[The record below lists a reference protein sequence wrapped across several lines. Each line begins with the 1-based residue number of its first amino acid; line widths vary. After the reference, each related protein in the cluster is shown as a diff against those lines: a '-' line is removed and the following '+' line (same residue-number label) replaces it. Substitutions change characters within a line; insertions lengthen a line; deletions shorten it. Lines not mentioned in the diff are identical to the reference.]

1 MCSLQGYAR
10 TVCKRDGARAF
21 LHSSMMARGRPLFR
35 SQAHAELSTHSPGF
49 MVGERQKVTCPENLE
64 RLPDAAS
71 SSRRVGTLDK
81 NGSPSACGQRIS
93 SRRDGSDDLAQQRH
107 ACDMSS
113 ARAVWLLVGVMVDQM
128 GAMRS
133 SPMLCN
139 HATQASPE
147 LQMVEIC
154 MEPAASRAV
163 EAVPHPTWKI

>member
-1 MCSLQGYAR
+1 
-10 TVCKRDGARAF
+10 
-21 LHSSMMARGRPLFR
+21 
-35 SQAHAELSTHSPGF
+35 
-49 MVGERQKVTCPENLE
+49 VTCPEKLE
-64 RLPDAAS
+64 SLLDAAYFLEA
-71 SSRRVGTLDK
+71 SRHVGYGK

-154 MEPAASRAV
+154 MEPAAGRAV